1 MKRNFVFGLLCLFFA
16 SFVGEGSYRFIK
28 NDIFGKNEHIEYG
41 VSFGFLNAGVATVDV
56 SPKHFLLNNRICYK
70 IDVAGRTTG
79 IGGGIVRVQDTWRT
93 YLDTAAFVCHRS
105 FRHIEEGSYR
115 REELTDFKPLTNKG
129 IMKFE
134 EYGEK
139 DPISKRKKGKKEFK
153 IPDNVQDM
161 VSGYYYLRTLNFDKM
176 QIGEVVMIS
185 GMLED
190 KSYDLKIKY
199 KGKDIIKTKFG
210 KIHAHKIVPIMPD
223 NQMFS
228 GENSVRFWVSDDKN
242 RVPVRVEADMFIG
255 KIVVEL
261 KDYANLKHKFNFKQ

>member
-1 MKRNFVFGLLCLFFA
+1 MKKSLFFVFICLFFA
-16 SFVGEGSYRFIK
+16 SFSGENNYRYIK
-28 NDIFGKNEHIEYG
+28 NDIFGKNEHIEYV
-41 VSFGFLNAGVATVDV
+41 VSFGFLNAGVASVDV
-56 SPKHFLLNNRICYK
+56 SNKHFLLNNRICYK
-70 IDVAGRTTG
+70 IDVVGRTTG
-79 IGGGIVRVQDTWRT
+79 IGGGIVRVEDTWRS
-93 YLDTAAFVCHRS
+93 YLDTAAFVSHRS

-115 REELTDFKPLTNKG
+115 REELTDFDPVTKKG
-129 IMKFE
+129 VMKYE

-139 DPISKRKKGKKEFK
+139 DPVNKRKKNKKSFT

-176 QIGEVVMIS
+176 KLDEVVTVS

-199 KGKDIIKTKFG
+199 KGKDVIKTKFG
-210 KIHAHKIVPIMPD
+210 KINAHKIVPIMPE

-261 KDYANLKHKFNFKQ
+261 KNYANLKHKFNFK